1 MDSSQ
6 EKDLTQDMS
15 LSDSKITPIKE
26 KPKFDSPY
34 TSLGS
39 ENWDEALLAAI
50 DLSTKDNNIISPLER
65 IVTG

>member
-1 MDSSQ
+1 MYGYKPIS
-6 EKDLTQDMS
+6 
-15 LSDSKITPIKE
+15 IKE

-39 ENWDEALLAAI
+39 ENWDEAVLAAI
-50 DLSTKDNNIISPLER
+50 ELSNKDTVVSPLER